1 VPAALSESIAVV
13 LQGARADGRN
23 LLLDPEG
30 LAVLCAM
37 DIAVPHHLFV
47 RSPNE
52 IDPAAIASFP
62 GERLVVKIVAPHTLH
77 KTAIGGVMIIPKDPA
92 AAVAAIDQMER
103 RFVRQPVVGYT
114 VNEYIPHDQ
123 SLGGQILL
131 GMRWTDEFGPVVTL
145 ALGGADAEFLASHL
159 AVGSGTEILS
169 PTLHAHDGLAAVL
182 SEKTVVQ
189 TITRHARIEGSR
201 LVPEELADLVMKFME
216 FANNHMPHDVVE
228 FEVNPLVVSDRGPVA
243 VDVLVK
249 LGDGS
254 RPERSERPLARLKHL
269 LEPRSIA
276 IVGVSESAN
285 LGRLILD
292 KVAAAGFPLDRTYVV
307 KPGIERIAG
316 VPCCPS
322 IRELPERVDLMVLS
336 VPARSVPEVVEE
348 VIGTEKAESLL
359 VVPGGIGERSGTE
372 GVAAE
377 IQASLRVARQTGWGG
392 PVINGGN
399 SMGIRS
405 EPGHYDT
412 TFLPNYKLRS
422 KPARSFPL
430 ALISQSGAV
439 AGSLASRLSAL
450 NPRYLIS
457 VGNQADLTVADYLCY
472 LKDDPDIEVFA
483 CYVEGFR
490 PLDGDRWLCA
500 AAEITASGR
509 SVVLYRSGR
518 TTAGSSASASHTASV
533 AGDYPITRGLALS
546 VGAVVADSL
555 ADFYDLTRLFCC
567 LRRKTVA
574 GWRLGALSNAGFEC
588 VAIADNV
595 GSFQL
600 QNFDAET
607 TRRLEHIL
615 RRCRIDA
622 IVEVH
627 NPVDLTPIM
636 DDASFEEAIQVV
648 LEADNIDVGIVGC
661 VPLTGA
667 LNTLASAAGHRESVF
682 DERSIASR
690 MARLKTTICKP
701 WVAVVDAGSL
711 YDPMASLLEGHA
723 VPTFRTADRALRVFE
738 QYCRSMIESMGSQTT
753 VAATPGH

>member
-1 VPAALSESIAVV
+1 VPAVFSESIAVV
-13 LQGARADGRN
+13 LQGARADGRDV
-23 LLLDPEG
+23 LLDPEG
-30 LAVLCAM
+30 LTLLHAM
-37 DIAVPHHLFV
+37 GIAVPHHLFV
-47 RSPNE
+47 RTSNE
-52 IDPAAIASFP
+52 IDRTAIAGFP
-62 GERLVVKIVAPHTLH
+62 GERLVVKVVTPHTLH
-77 KTAIGGVMIIPKDPA
+77 KRGIGGVMIVPRDPDA
-92 AAVAAIDQMER
+92 AIAAIDQMEQ
-103 RFVRQPVVGYT
+103 RFARQPVTGYT
-114 VNEYIPHDQ
+114 INEYIPHDQ
-123 SLGGQILL
+123 SLGSEILL
-131 GMRWTDEFGPVVTL
+131 GMRWTDDFGPVVTL
-145 ALGGADAEFLASHL
+145 APGGADAEFLADHL
-159 AVGSGTEILS
+159 AVGSGTVILS
-169 PTLHAHDGLAAVL
+169 PTLHARDRLAALL
-182 SEKTVVQ
+182 SEKTMVQ
-189 TITRHARIEGSR
+189 TITRATRVGGSR
-201 LVPEELADLVMKFME
+201 LSLEVLADLVMKFME
-216 FANNHMPHDVVE
+216 FASNHMPHDVLE

-243 VDVLVK
+243 VDVLAK
-249 LGDGS
+249 LGAGS
-254 RPERSERPLARLKHL
+254 RPAHSERPLEKLKHL

-276 IVGVSESAN
+276 IVGVSESGN

-292 KVAAAGFPLDRTYVV
+292 KVADEGFPRDRTYVV
-307 KPGIERIAG
+307 KPGTERIAG

-322 IRELPERVDLMVLS
+322 IGELPERVDLMVLS
-336 VPARSVPEVVEE
+336 VPARSVPQVVEDIIE
-348 VIGTEKAESLL
+348 TEKAESLI

-372 GVAAE
+372 GFAAE
-377 IQASLRVARQTGWGG
+377 VQASLRTARETSWGG

-439 AGSLASRLSAL
+439 AGSLASRLSTL
-450 NPRYLIS
+450 NPRFLIS
-457 VGNQADLTVADYLCY
+457 VGNQTDLTVADYLSY

-490 PLDGDRWLCA
+490 PLDGDRWLRA

-509 SVVLYRSGR
+509 SVILYRSGR
-518 TTAGSSASASHTASV
+518 TAAGASASSSHTASV
-533 AGDYPITRGLALS
+533 AGDYPITRGLAQS
-546 VGAVVADSL
+546 AGAIVADAL
-555 ADFYDLTRLFCC
+555 ADFFDLTRLSCF
-567 LRRKTVA
+567 LKDKKVT

-600 QNFDAET
+600 QRFDPET
-607 TRRLEHIL
+607 TRRLEDIF

-636 DDASFEEAIQVV
+636 DDETFEEAIQVV
-648 LEADNIDVGIVGC
+648 LEADNIDVGIIGC

-667 LNTLASAAGHRESVF
+667 LNTLASAAGHRENVL

-690 MARLKTTICKP
+690 MAQLKSAIPKP

-711 YDPMASLLEGHA
+711 YDPMASLLEAHE
-723 VPTFRTADRALRVFE
+723 VPTFRTSDRALRVFE
-738 QYCRSMIESMGSQTT
+738 QYCQNMIESMGPQTT
-753 VAATPGH
+753 LAASPGH